1 MRIAAIF
8 FALFAITPAVTMAE
22 TAYITDKLYVGLR
35 EGQGN
40 EYPVMKS
47 IVTGTA
53 VEVLQRGNGFTLVR
67 ETGGAEGWIA
77 DRYLVD
83 AAPVKASP
91 DVSSAQ
97 LAKIQADLD
106 QARKQL
112 ALSQQS
118 AREQTKRAGT
128 LEQKLKSLEQAKAA
142 ETEAAEATAATDAMS
157 EPDIPAQSDGVVAAG
172 FHFHWLWFLIAFA
185 MLVTGFVSGI
195 FWLREVNRKKMGG
208 MYLRI

>member
-8 FALFAITPAVTMAE
+8 FVLLTITPAISMAE
-22 TAYITDKLYVGLR
+22 TVYITDKLYVGLR

-40 EYPVMKS
+40 EYPVAKS
-47 IVTGTA
+47 IVSGTA

-67 ETGGAEGWIA
+67 EPGGAEGWVA

-83 AAPVKASP
+83 VAPMKASP
-91 DVSSAQ
+91 DVSNAQ

-106 QARKQL
+106 QTRKQL

-118 AREQTKRAGT
+118 VREQTKRAST

-142 ETEAAEATAATDAMS
+142 ETKAAEAAAASEAMS
-157 EPDIPAQSDGVVAAG
+157 EPEIPVQSDDIAAAG

-195 FWLREVNRKKMGG
+195 IWLREVNRKKMGG

>member
-8 FALFAITPAVTMAE
+8 FVLFAITPAIAMAE

-40 EYPVMKS
+40 EYPVAKS
-47 IVTGTA
+47 IVSGTA

-67 ETGGAEGWIA
+67 EPGGVEGWVA

-83 AAPVKASP
+83 TAPAKASP

-97 LAKIQADLD
+97 LANIQADLD
-106 QARKQL
+106 KARKQL

-118 AREQTKRAGT
+118 ASEQAKRARN
-128 LEQKLKSLEQAKAA
+128 LEQKLKSLEQEKAA
-142 ETEAAEATAATDAMS
+142 ETEAAEATAATEAMP
-157 EPDIPAQSDGVVAAG
+157 EPEIPVQSDGVAAAG